1 MSSSAAS
8 PVVEHAE
15 KIARAPAD
23 PRQRFA
29 SLAQWL
35 GREPSW
41 VCVDPPNGVVHS
53 LDQPRLAYEELR
65 PLLREVSGGDEAVAV
80 VDQEP
85 LLVVAMPLPVQLTPG
100 SAWVALDCYLTAPCS
115 DVRGLNSVR
124 SWVQDP
130 DEFLHWAAGQS
141 VTPPEMAMRL
151 LDMATARLGQ
161 EIQCQQLSG
170 EVEQLCEQLCRTYEE
185 ISLLYRLTHNL
196 ALNTQEEKLAA
207 TAVEWI
213 GQILPAQGLAIYL
226 PPRQDADAHSGHLW
240 SSGSFPLDR
249 RQAGKLVEY
258 LKLGTQRSPCLLN
271 HPRDRFP
278 DWPFAHVQELIAV
291 PIYESERFFGWML
304 AVNHTYGGEF
314 GTSEV
319 DLLQSISTILGI
331 HRGNTAY
338 YREQG
343 ELLTGIVRSLTSAID
358 AKDPYTHGHSD
369 RVARVAV
376 RLARRLGCDGR
387 TVDTIYLA
395 GLLHDI
401 GKIGIDERV
410 LRKPGRLTPE
420 EFEHIKQHTIIG
432 YEILQDIKQLRHVL
446 PVVLHHHEAWDGS
459 GYPHGLAGE
468 NIPFLARVVAVADA
482 FDAMSSDRPYR
493 KGMDDEKLDAVIRQG
508 AGKQWDPRVVEAF
521 FACREEIRR
530 ASRLSPEED
539 PMELRIW
546 PSL

>member
-1 MSSSAAS
+1 MSASAAF
-8 PVVEHAE
+8 PVLAHAE
-15 KIARAPAD
+15 TGARAPAD

-29 SLAQWL
+29 QLGQWL

-41 VCVDPPNGVVHS
+41 ACIDPPNGLVHS
-53 LDQPRLAYEELR
+53 LDQPRLNYEELC
-65 PLLREVSGGDEAVAV
+65 PLVRQVVGGHEAVAV

-85 LLVVAMPLPVQLTPG
+85 LLVVAVPLPAHLTPG
-100 SAWVALDCYLTAPCS
+100 SVWVALDCYLTAPCPPQQYLEPI
-115 DVRGLNSVR
+115 RP
-124 SWVQDP
+124 WVQDV
-130 DEFLHWAAGQS
+130 EQFLQWAAGQS
-141 VTPPEMAMRL
+141 VVPPTMAMRL
-151 LDMATARLGQ
+151 LQMATERLHQ
-161 EIQCQQLSG
+161 EIQSQQLG
-170 EVEQLCEQLCRTYEE
+170 REVEQLCEQLCRTYEE

-226 PPRQDADAHSGHLW
+226 PPRQWSDSRGGQLW

-249 RQAGKLVEY
+249 RQARKLVDY
-258 LKLGTQRSPCLLN
+258 LQLGTQRSPCLLN
-271 HPRDRFP
+271 HPRQQFP
-278 DWPFAHVQELIAV
+278 DWPFAEIQELIAV

-304 AVNHTYGGEF
+304 AVNHTFGGEF
-314 GTSEV
+314 GTAEV

-331 HRGNTAY
+331 HRGNALY

-376 RLARRLGCDGR
+376 RLARRLGCDSR

-468 NIPFLARVVAVADA
+468 NIPYLARVVAVADA

-493 KGMDDEKLDAVIRQG
+493 KGMDDQKLDTVIRQG

-521 FACREEIRR
+521 FACRDEIRR
-530 ASRLSPEED
+530 VSRLKPEED
-539 PMELRIW
+539 PIELRIW

>member
-1 MSSSAAS
+1 MSSSAALS
-8 PVVEHAE
+8 VSVPAN
-15 KIARAPAD
+15 IGARDSAD
-23 PRQRFA
+23 PRRRFG
-29 SLAQWL
+29 LLTRWL

-41 VCVDPPNGVVHS
+41 VCIEPAGGVVHS
-53 LDQPRLAYEELR
+53 PDQPRLHYEELR
-65 PLLREVSGGDEAVAV
+65 PVLQQVACGDKAVAV

-85 LLVVAMPLPVQLTPG
+85 LLVIAVPLPVHLTAG
-100 SAWVALDCYLTAPCS
+100 SVWVALDCYLTAPCRTPEQARP
-115 DVRGLNSVR
+115 VTP
-124 SWVQDP
+124 WVL
-130 DEFLHWAAGQS
+130 ETESFLQWAAGQS
-141 VTPPEMAMRL
+141 VTPAELALRL
-151 LDMATARLGQ
+151 LQMAKARLEQ
-161 EIQCQQLSG
+161 ELQNEQLSS
-170 EVEQLCEQLCRTYEE
+170 EVEQLCEQLCHTYEE

-196 ALNTQEEKLAA
+196 ALNTQEEELAA
-207 TAVEWI
+207 AAVEWI
-213 GQILPAQGLAIYL
+213 GQIMPAQGLAIYL
-226 PPRQDADAHSGHLW
+226 PPRRWSDSAGGYLW
-240 SSGSFPLDR
+240 DCGSFPLDR
-249 RQAGKLVEY
+249 RQVKKLLDY
-258 LKLGTQRSPCLLN
+258 LRLGTQRTPCLLN
-271 HPRDRFP
+271 HPREQHP
-278 DWPFAHVQELIAV
+278 DWPFEQVQELIAV

-314 GTSEV
+314 GTAEV

-331 HRGNTAY
+331 HRGNTLY

-376 RLARRLGCDGR
+376 RLARRLGCDSR

-410 LRKPGRLTPE
+410 LRKPGRLTDE
-420 EFEHIKQHTIIG
+420 AFEHIKQHTVIG

-468 NIPFLARVVAVADA
+468 NIPYLARVVAVADA

-493 KGMDDEKLDAVIRQG
+493 KGMDDQRLDEVIRSG

-521 FACREEIRR
+521 FACRDEIRR
-530 ASRLSPEED
+530 VSKLSPEED